1 MFNETL
7 LEEGYAQ
14 VYTVSPN
21 DKYEDRFEEAQE
33 AAQEEEELGTWGLS
47 YSEQDVLADRDN
59 GIGGEECSSRST
71 LTPPPT
77 PDIPEV
83 HVPEPDVPDPDI
95 PDPDVWLVPTPTPV
109 VQSLTCPRVVA
120 VQIARQA

>member
-33 AAQEEEELGTWGLS
+33 AAQEEELGTWGLS

-59 GIGGEECSSRST
+59 GIGGE
-71 LTPPPT
+71 
-77 PDIPEV
+77 
-83 HVPEPDVPDPDI
+83 
-95 PDPDVWLVPTPTPV
+95 
-109 VQSLTCPRVVA
+109 
-120 VQIARQA
+120 